1 MVKPTT
7 AKTNVQDKL
16 AASLKVKV
24 TTEVIEAWKEA
35 FRGTNERDIRLSDKT
50 VGVVIERAGE
60 TWEGYSDDEKLEFLL
75 KAEETAVKV
84 ATADPGISN
93 LVKRLE
99 NDAAAMQEVTEDIDI
114 ALRTKVNKVR
124 LYAHFR
130 RLYTLQELSSMPYPN
145 TDEKT
150 PWLGNYKPDTT
161 TKPTNAGEVTVTWS
175 EDFTSAMAKGK
186 YYDER
191 LADLKA
197 EEAATNASVHYKGW
211 SKHDR
216 NGEKSRM
223 TSGRNALRN
232 LVRGAIE
239 THHCFEGIRG
249 MALVDC
255 EWMKTKD
262 DKNYLAM
269 PEKCGSNAPLIKVTT
284 APKCIYIQSKGDGQ
298 SGDTYSVSQL
308 IAFDVQTAIKNGG
321 TLAALKA
328 TVKKAPKTKEGGALD
343 YKGDGSDMDIDQF
356 YTVTNLFSNYV
367 NRTANAATTRTMFK
381 DAKSEHRKDMAEN
394 LLTISGWI
402 NPLLKQFKKEI
413 EELTQAKVETDTD
426 EQDQEEAA

>member
-50 VGVVIERAGE
+50 VGAVIERAGE

-75 KAEETAVKV
+75 KAEETASKIAVS
-84 ATADPGISN
+84 DPGISN

-99 NDAAAMQEVTEDIDI
+99 NDAAAMQEVEEDIEL
-114 ALRTKVNKVR
+114 AQRAKVTKVR

-145 TDEKT
+145 TDKST

-161 TKPTNAGEVTVTWS
+161 VEPTNAGEIKVTWS
-175 EDFTSAMAKGK
+175 EDFVSTMVKGK

-191 LADLKA
+191 LSDLKA
-197 EEAATNASVHYKGW
+197 EESATNASKFYKGW
-211 SKHDR
+211 SKSER
-216 NGEKSRM
+216 NSEKSRL
-223 TSGRNALRN
+223 TGGRNALRQ

-249 MALVDC
+249 MALVNID
-255 EWMKTKD
+255 WMETKD
-262 DKNYLAM
+262 TKNYIAM
-269 PEKCGSNAPLIKVTT
+269 PEKCGTKGPVIQVTT
-284 APKCIYIQSKGDGQ
+284 AAKCIYIESKGDGR
-298 SGDTYSVSQL
+298 SGDVYSVGQL
-308 IAFDVQTAIKNGG
+308 TAFDVQTAIKNGG
-321 TLAALKA
+321 TLAALKK
-328 TVKKAPKTKEGGALD
+328 TVEKAPKTKAGGALD

-367 NRTANAATTRTMFK
+367 NKTANAATTRTMMK

-394 LLTISGWI
+394 FLTISGWI

-413 EELTQAKVETDTD
+413 EELTQAKVEADTD